1 VLNFLKRKFINLI
14 SDQKFSEILT
24 GSVWALSARVIA
36 TALGLVTSIII
47 ARCYGAEVMGIVA
60 VLNSFLMLT
69 TIFTVL
75 GTNTSI
81 LRLIPEHLVKYS
93 PTSAFKVY
101 RKTQYFVA
109 VVSII
114 TGSLL
119 FFASGFVADTIFS
132 KPHLQFYFA
141 LGSIFIIFKSLMD
154 LNTQAVRG
162 IRLIKMFAFMQL
174 LPGLSKLLILV
185 PITLFLY
192 HQDNPIYAM
201 FASTSITAL
210 AGVWIM
216 DRVFKHK
223 SMPSDTLHPMPIKN
237 MLAIS
242 MPMLMS
248 SSMFFIIGQTGIIM
262 LGMFMTEAEVGYY
275 SIAVKLAT
283 LTSFVGTAITTIAAP
298 KFSELYYEKNMDE
311 LFHVAKKSTR
321 LMCWTSTPILLFL
334 IIFGKYIL
342 WALYGQEFKIAYP
355 AIFLIG
361 IGQLVSVSSG
371 ATNAFMN
378 MTGKQKPF
386 RNIICIA
393 AIINVCLNYLLIP
406 VIGINGAALAA
417 MSSLIFWNITT
428 LVYIQINFGETI
440 GYFPL
445 FSLNR
450 HRK

>member
-1 VLNFLKRKFINLI
+1 MLTFIKRKYHNLV

-24 GSVWALSARVIA
+24 GSAWALSARVIA
-36 TALGLVTSIII
+36 TGIGMITSIII
-47 ARCYGAEVMGIVA
+47 ARCYGAEMMGIVA
-60 VLNSFLMLT
+60 VLNSFFMLA

-81 LRLIPEHLVKYS
+81 LRLIPEHLAKYS

-109 VVSII
+109 GVSII
-114 TGSLL
+114 TGALL
-119 FFASGFVADTIFS
+119 FFGSGFIADTIFS
-132 KPHLQFYFA
+132 KPHLRFYFA
-141 LGSIFIIFKSLMD
+141 LAAAFIVFNSLME

-162 IRLIKMFAFMQL
+162 IRLIKVFAFMLL
-174 LPGLSKLLILV
+174 LPGLSTLLILV
-185 PITLFLY
+185 PITIFFY
-192 HQDNPIYAM
+192 QKDNPIYAM
-201 FASTSITAL
+201 FASIAITAMV
-210 AGVWIM
+210 GVWIM
-216 DRVFKHK
+216 ERVFKRK
-223 SMPSDTLHPMPIKN
+223 TTPDDILYSMPLRKILT
-237 MLAIS
+237 IS

-298 KFSELYYEKNMDE
+298 KFSELYHQKNMPE
-311 LFHVAKKSTR
+311 LFYVAKKSTK

-355 AIFLIG
+355 AIILIG
-361 IGQLVSVSSG
+361 IGHLVSVSSG

-378 MTGKQKPF
+378 MTGKQKSF

-393 AIINVCLNYLLIP
+393 AVINISLNYLLIP
-406 VIGINGAALAA
+406 HMGITGAALAA
-417 MSSLIFWNITT
+417 MSSLIFWNVTT
-428 LVYIQINFGETI
+428 LLYIQIYFGQTI
-440 GYFPL
+440 AYFPL
-445 FSLNR
+445 FPLNR
-450 HRK
+450 HVK